1 MALIFKEQPLYI
13 VSINVLI
20 AARVIEFVG
29 NDLSFSLALYFIFQF
44 FFFISHIFL
53 SFFICCSE
61 EDYLRSYGAFCAESS
76 QHDSESQC
84 RFGTTLMTFQDTAAV
99 FWLTQLQL
107 AMLT

>member
-44 FFFISHIFL
+44 FFSSHTFFFPFSFAVARKTTCGRTAHSVRNHPNMIPNLNAFL
-53 SFFICCSE
+53 
-61 EDYLRSYGAFCAESS
+61 G
-76 QHDSESQC
+76 QH
-84 RFGTTLMTFQDTAAV
+84 
-99 FWLTQLQL
+99 
-107 AMLT
+107 